1 MGQDT
6 LNMIM
11 EQKIIAI
18 VRGVPSSKI
27 VDLVN
32 AMVAGGIKCVEIT
45 FDQTSPEKIQDT
57 LLSLKKIKREC
68 PEAYVGAGTVLTTE
82 QVRLAIDAGAEYI
95 ISPNVDESVIQETKR
110 LGKISIPGAMTA
122 TEVAFAHKCGA
133 DIVKMFPAGIFG
145 PDYIKAIKAPL
156 KHIPITAV
164 GGVTIENCKEFIK
177 AGAVGVAVGGNLVDL
192 ALVNE
197 KRFGE
202 ITTIAKAYM
211 DALR

>member
-18 VRGVPSSKI
+18 VRDVPSSKI

-45 FDQTSPEKIQDT
+45 FDQTSPEKVQDT
-57 LLSLKKIKREC
+57 LLSLKKIKQEC
-68 PEAYVGAGTVLTTE
+68 PEAYVGAGTVMTTE

-95 ISPNVDESVIQETKR
+95 ISPNVDEDVIQETKR
-110 LGKISIPGAMTA
+110 LKKISIPGAMTA

-133 DIVKMFPAGIFG
+133 DIVKMFPAGVFG
-145 PDYIKAIKAPL
+145 PGYIKAIKAPL

-197 KRFGE
+197 KKFGE
-202 ITTIAKAYM
+202 ITRMAKAYM